1 MAVAPEKLSG
11 IAAAGDVPSD
21 KIEALARTW
30 NAHTL
35 KAGEVLWRQNE
46 QANNLGLLYS
56 GELQVIVDGQDIGTI
71 RPGQIF
77 GEATAFTANAQR
89 SASLQAVFPSEVLL
103 IEKRSLAWLREE
115 VPSFYDRLLN
125 RALGAMAQRIRI
137 TDQVITNLSTGP
149 KRLPR
154 HGIGDLQAMRR
165 FVRKLTAHNKPSCE
179 PLLATLPHIAQA
191 PSEIVGQLVGAFQ
204 AEPFERGQVITREG
218 DEGNSVF
225 LIGSGSVRAMR
236 HVHQAGT
243 EELVEFGEG
252 DLFGIISLVAPGKRS
267 ASCVGKTPGWL
278 FTMDHRVYR
287 ALPPRASI
295 VWKECLAALLGV
307 QLRIANTLVA
317 QFLDG
322 SHSGPIEGDD
332 LRNLVTAA
340 GVLAGSNGAR

>member
-1 MAVAPEKLSG
+1 MAVSPEKLSG
-11 IAAAGDVPSD
+11 IASAGDVPSD
-21 KIEALARTW
+21 KIEALARSW

-35 KAGEVLWRQNE
+35 KAGEVLWRQGE
-46 QANNLGLLYS
+46 LANNLGLLYS

-71 RPGQIF
+71 RPGQVF
-77 GEATAFTANAQR
+77 GEATAFAANAQR

-103 IEKRSLAWLREE
+103 IEKRSLAWIRQE

-125 RALGAMAQRIRI
+125 RALEAMAQRIRV
-137 TDQVITNLSTGP
+137 TDHVITNLSSGP

-154 HGIGDLQAMRR
+154 HGIGDLQAVRRFMRR
-165 FVRKLTAHNKPSCE
+165 VTSHHKPPCE
-179 PLLATLPHIAQA
+179 PLLESMPHLDNA
-191 PSEIVGQLVGAFQ
+191 PAEFIGQLASAFT

-218 DEGNSVF
+218 DEGNSVY

-236 HVHQAGT
+236 HVHKAGS
-243 EELVEFGEG
+243 EELVVFDEG
-252 DLFGIISLVAPGKRS
+252 DLFGIISLVSPGKRT
-267 ASCVGKTPGWL
+267 ASCIGKAPGWL
-278 FTMDHRVYR
+278 FTMDHRAYR

-295 VWKECLAALLGV
+295 IWKECLAALLGL

-332 LRNLVTAA
+332 LRNLVQAA
-340 GVLAGSNGAR
+340 GVLAGSNNAR